1 MPPYRTLRES
11 QRKAADARRNRKLP
25 YAYGLPCF
33 HAWTSLPSVSE
44 AAVRGRPVGGTL
56 TPIGIH
62 RRGGL
67 RPFWYGS
74 PTLCTTQRSG
84 AASAPPAG
92 HRQEREHL
100 SRVAPGEMPVES
112 ATRVRYWERNPHYRP
127 LRAQLEP
134 SPITT
139 YFMSR
144 YLYTWGI
151 EDCFYRSSRK
161 YSGDR
166 LEAGRLYHPPPDSLH
181 AMTGD
186 MHIIANRSAHVMA
199 S

>member
-1 MPPYRTLRES
+1 MRGATVSYPMHMDCHVFMHGRLCLLYRRPVT
-11 QRKAADARRNRKLP
+11 
-25 YAYGLPCF
+25 
-33 HAWTSLPSVSE
+33 
-44 AAVRGRPVGGTL
+44 GRPVGGTL

-84 AASAPPAG
+84 AARARLPTEC
-92 HRQEREHL
+92 RQEREHP

-112 ATRVRYWERNPHYRP
+112 ATRVRYWERSPNYRP

-144 YLYTWGI
+144 YLYAWGI

-166 LEAGRLYHPPPDSLH
+166 LEAGRRYHPPQTAYTP
-181 AMTGD
+181 MTGD
-186 MHIIANRSAHVMA
+186 MHTIANTSAHVVA
-199 S
+199 SWVDPPQTIAKHRYS

>member
-1 MPPYRTLRES
+1 MRGATVSYPMHMDCHVFMHGRLCLLYRRPVT
-11 QRKAADARRNRKLP
+11 
-25 YAYGLPCF
+25 
-33 HAWTSLPSVSE
+33 
-44 AAVRGRPVGGTL
+44 GRPVGGTL

-84 AASAPPAG
+84 AAPSAPSAG
-92 HRQEREHL
+92 CRQEREHPG
-100 SRVAPGEMPVES
+100 RVAPGEMPVES
-112 ATRVRYWERNPHYRP
+112 ATRVRYWERNSDYRP

-144 YLYTWGI
+144 YLYTRGI
-151 EDCFYRSSRK
+151 EDCFYRSSRN

-166 LEAGRLYHPPPDSLH
+166 LEAGRLYHPPQTAYTP
-181 AMTGD
+181 
-186 MHIIANRSAHVMA
+186 
-199 S
+199 